1 MSVYSKKKVLIL
13 VKTYPALSK
22 KYDELVCT
30 AGLTEEGEWIR
41 IYPIPFRLIDYD
53 KQYRKFQWVEVNVIK
68 NDRDYRPESHKVIDI
83 KTIIPG
89 DTIPATPKGWEE
101 RNRIILKNG
110 PGIYN
115 NLEDLI
121 KQSKK
126 NNTSLGIL
134 KPFKVIDFVAT
145 ETEREWDQAK
155 INTILSNRQ
164 QLRLIENLE
173 NDLKTIIKKVP
184 YKFQYV
190 FQDPSGR
197 QYKLMIEDW
206 EIGVLYWKMYD
217 EYGDETIA
225 IEKVRK
231 KYFND
236 FVENPKRE
244 LFFFMGTT
252 LAHHKSASP
261 FVIIGVYSTPK
272 YSLETMNTLFDDL
285 PEE

>member
-30 AGLTEEGEWIR
+30 AGLTDEGEWIR
-41 IYPIPFRLIDYD
+41 LYPIPFRLIDYD
-53 KQYRKFQWVEVNVIK
+53 KQYHKYQWVEMSVAK
-68 NDRDYRPESHKVIDI
+68 NDSDYRPESHKVDIDSI
-83 KTIIPG
+83 VPG
-89 DTIPATPKGWEE
+89 DTISATPKGWEE
-101 RNRIILKNG
+101 RNRIILDKG
-110 PGIYN
+110 PKIYES
-115 NLEDLI
+115 LEDLI
-121 KQSKK
+121 EQSQN

-145 ETEREWDQAK
+145 PTEREWDQAK
-155 INTILSNRQ
+155 INLILSKRQ
-164 QLRLIENLE
+164 QLSFFQNLE
-173 NDLKTIIKKVP
+173 NDLRIIRKVP

-197 QYKLMIEDW
+197 QYQLMVEDW
-206 EIGVLYWKMYD
+206 EIGVLYWKMID
-217 EYGDETIA
+217 KHKDETIA
-225 IEKVRK
+225 KEKVRI

-236 FVENPKRE
+236 FVETPKRE
-244 LFFFMGTT
+244 LYFFMGTT
-252 LAHHKSASP
+252 LEHHKSASP

-272 YSLETMNTLFDDL
+272 RPVETTMSLFDDL